1 MMSKLQKILGTTI
14 LKTIG
19 FIFISLVV
27 LAAFSEIPSPLL
39 LIVAIPAMAGRIIYK
54 HFGGTRCI
62 HCNSRVSSTVRRYR
76 NSAADI
82 CDTCQMWQC
91 FIMPNEQERTRQESA
106 VGAKEA
112 KAKVKATA
120 GEKARARAKERARRQ
135 EQGQGAQTDQKSQKT
150 KPERVF
156 DPYEVLG
163 LIRGASQEEIKTAYH
178 KLMKVY
184 HPDMVAHLGADVQK
198 IAAEKALVI
207 NRAYEIIG
215 N

>member
-1 MMSKLQKILGTTI
+1 MMSKLRKILGTTM
-14 LKTIG
+14 LKGTG
-19 FIFISLVV
+19 FILISLVV
-27 LAAFSEIPSPLL
+27 VAAFSASPSPLV
-39 LIVAIPAMAGRIIYK
+39 LIVAIPAMAATIIYK
-54 HFGGTRCI
+54 HFGGARCI
-62 HCNSRVSSTVRRYR
+62 HCNSRLSSTVRRYR

-82 CDTCQMWQC
+82 CDTCQMWQS
-91 FIMPNEQERTRQESA
+91 FIMPNEQERTRPEGA
-106 VGAKEA
+106 VGAIEG

-120 GEKARARAKERARRQ
+120 GKKTRARAEERARHQ
-135 EQGQGAQTDQKSQKT
+135 EQGAQTDQNSQKT

-163 LIRGASQEEIKTAYH
+163 LIRGASQEDIKIAYH

-184 HPDMVAHLGADVQK
+184 HPDMVAHLGPDVQK